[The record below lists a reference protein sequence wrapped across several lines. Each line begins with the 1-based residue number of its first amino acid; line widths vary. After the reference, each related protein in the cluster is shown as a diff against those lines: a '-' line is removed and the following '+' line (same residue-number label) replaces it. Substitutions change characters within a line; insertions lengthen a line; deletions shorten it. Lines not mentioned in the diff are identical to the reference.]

1 MEGNNDFHWLE
12 SMLSFFL
19 VIKMMIKDLFT
30 NLAIL
35 VSVLF
40 FYSQVSNKY
49 PLQTKSTLK
58 IKILIGVLGG
68 VLSNTLMQYSITVDN
83 TMVDLRHIPTILLA
97 YYGGAIP
104 ALISMIMTL
113 VGRFLISASVSS
125 YLAILISVS
134 GTLFALFFS
143 KQNYSKKVKILAIVT
158 FNNLVF
164 SIVFSYLVSSLI
176 IVLKVLPIYWIVSYL
191 SAYLSFYVLAYIRK
205 SQKLFNKYQTEST
218 TDGLTGLNNVRKFEE
233 VFEHLI
239 KDLQTNEQKL
249 ALLFIDID
257 FFKKVNDT
265 YGHSEGDVVLRELGL
280 RLQQSTRTF
289 DIVSRNGGEEFTVLL
304 LDCPLNRANELAER
318 IRKNVED
325 TPFTLHSGKEIDLT
339 ISVGVACY
347 QETTKDP
354 TMLIED
360 ADKAL
365 YQAKQSGRNRVCNYG
380 Q

>member
-1 MEGNNDFHWLE
+1 
-12 SMLSFFL
+12 
-19 VIKMMIKDLFT
+19 MMIKDFFT

-49 PLQTKSTLK
+49 PLHAKSTLK

-68 VLSNTLMQYSITVDN
+68 LLSNILMQYSIPVDN

-97 YYGGAIP
+97 YYGGGIP
-104 ALISMIMTL
+104 AFISMIMTL
-113 VGRFLISASVSS
+113 AGRFLISASLSS
-125 YLAILISVS
+125 YLAIVISVS
-134 GTLFALFFS
+134 GTLFAIFFS
-143 KQNYSKKVKILAIVT
+143 KQNYSKKIKILGIVT

-164 SIVFSYLVSSLI
+164 SIVFSYLVSSFI

-233 VFEHLI
+233 VFDHLI

-265 YGHSEGDVVLRELGL
+265 YGHSEGDVVLKELGL
-280 RLQQSTRTF
+280 RLQQSTRAF

-304 LDCPLNRANELAER
+304 LNCPLNRANELAER

-325 TPFTLHSGKEIDLT
+325 NPFTLNSGEEINLT

-347 QETTKDP
+347 QETTIDP
-354 TMLIED
+354 TQLIED

-365 YQAKQSGRNRVCNYG
+365 YQAKQSGRNRVCIYG